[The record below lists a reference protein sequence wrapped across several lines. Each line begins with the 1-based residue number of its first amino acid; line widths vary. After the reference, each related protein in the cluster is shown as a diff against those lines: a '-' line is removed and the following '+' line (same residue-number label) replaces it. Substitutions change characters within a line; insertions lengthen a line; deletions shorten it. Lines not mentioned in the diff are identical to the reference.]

1 MRQAPSTR
9 QYPRLSPEPT
19 AIAQAVRC
27 LALGA
32 LLMAPAAFAQSTG
45 EGDSS
50 NNGNNGKDGTLPAI
64 TVTGQSD
71 SGLKPAYAGGQVAR
85 GGGLGVLGTQDAL
98 DTPFSTLNYTAE
110 GMRNLQARTVGD
122 VIASESSVRN
132 TNGDGG
138 FGDSYQIR
146 GLPVSVNDTGFN
158 GLYGLVSLG
167 RMSTAMLERVEV
179 LKGPGT
185 LMYGM
190 GPAGGVGGAINLVS
204 KRATAEPVSSITAT
218 YVGSAQFGL
227 QTDIGRRFGED
238 KEWGIRVNALYA
250 DGKTSV
256 RDNNQQQTMGSVALD
271 YTGRKLRWSLDA
283 YTQHEDTRNFR
294 PQFSIGT
301 TSMPSAPDGDSNL
314 YPGNTL
320 QLDDKVVATRLEY
333 DLSDQLTA
341 YGAIGYH
348 EGSSAQSFPSAT
360 ITSLQGDTTVRN
372 GYYDQKVSSTSA
384 DVGLRA
390 RFETAGIKHT
400 LTLGANTL
408 DQQTDYFYFVNAS
421 GVASNLYNPV
431 ALSPVTAAR
440 GEPTPQSQTRLTGV
454 ALTDTLSL
462 LDGRL
467 LLTGGLRRQ
476 QVYSHSLSGG
486 SSSNK
491 TGYSPVLGVVVKP
504 LENLSLYANYTAGLS
519 AGGFAGAQYANAGQA
534 FSPYK
539 TKQYETGVKL
549 DWGRL
554 TTSAAVF
561 QIERANSSTAV
572 VGSQTFATQDG
583 RARVRGLELS
593 AYGEAQRGL
602 RLMAS
607 GTLFDTRQSH
617 TVGGTNDGKEIG
629 AVPSHNFNLGAD
641 WDTPWLTGL
650 ALNTRIINTG
660 STWYSDANTLKV
672 PGWTRVDLGARYVS
686 RLGEK
691 TVTYRANLENLFDKN
706 YWVMQNGYAGTG
718 AGRMLVV
725 SAQLDF

>member
-1 MRQAPSTR
+1 MRQAPSSR
-9 QYPRLSPEPT
+9 QYPRLSTEPT
-19 AIAQAVRC
+19 AIAHAVRC

-32 LLMAPAAFAQSTG
+32 LLVAPAAFAQSTEESG
-45 EGDSS
+45 SS
-50 NNGNNGKDGTLPAI
+50 KDGTLPAI
-64 TVTGQSD
+64 TVTGNSD
-71 SGLKPAYAGGQVAR
+71 TGLKPAYAGGQVAR
-85 GGGLGVLGTQDAL
+85 GGGLGVLGTQDVL

-190 GPAGGVGGAINLVS
+190 GPAGGVGGAINLVT
-204 KRATAEPVSSITAT
+204 KRATDEPVSSITAT

-227 QTDIGRRFGED
+227 QTDIGRRFGQD

-271 YTGRKLRWSLDA
+271 YTGRRLRWTLDA

-301 TSMPSAPDGDSNL
+301 TSMPTAPDGDSNL

-390 RFETAGIKHT
+390 RFNTAGIKHT

-431 ALSPVTAAR
+431 ALSAVTAAR
-440 GEPTPQSQTRLTGV
+440 GQPTPQSQTRLTGV

-476 QVYSHSLSGG
+476 QVYSHSLTGG

-534 FSPYK
+534 FAPYK

-549 DWGRL
+549 DWGRV
-554 TTSAAVF
+554 TTTAAVF

-617 TVGGTNDGKEIG
+617 TAGGTNDGKEIG
-629 AVPSHNFNLGAD
+629 AVPTHNFNLGAD

-718 AGRMLVV
+718 AGRTLVV

>member
-1 MRQAPSTR
+1 MRQAQRHWQSSEFSSPLCTR
-9 QYPRLSPEPT
+9 PT
-19 AIAQAVRC
+19 AVAQAARLLVVGTL
-27 LALGA
+27 LA
-32 LLMAPAAFAQSTG
+32 APAAFAQ
-45 EGDSS
+45 DS
-50 NNGNNGKDGTLPAI
+50 GTAQDASLPTV
-64 TVTGQSD
+64 TVTGHSD
-71 SGLKPAYAGGQVAR
+71 TGLPAAYAGGQVAR
-85 GGGLGVLGTQDAL
+85 GGGLGVLGTQDVL

-110 GMRNLQARTVGD
+110 GIKNLQARTVGD
-122 VIASESSVRN
+122 VITSEASVRN

-158 GLYGLVSLG
+158 GLYGLVSLS

-204 KRATAEPVSSITAT
+204 KRAGEEPVSSLTAT
-218 YVGSAQFGL
+218 YVGSAQLGL
-227 QTDIGRRFGED
+227 QGDIGRRFGQD

-250 DGKTSV
+250 DGRTSV
-256 RDNNQQQTMGSVALD
+256 ADNRQQQSMGSLALD
-271 YTGRKLRWSLDA
+271 YTGRKLRWTLDA

-294 PQFSIGT
+294 PQFSIGA
-301 TSMPSAPDGDSNL
+301 TSMPSAPAGDSNL

-320 QLDDKVVATRLEY
+320 QIDDKVVATRLEY
-333 DLSDQLTA
+333 DLTEQLTA

-348 EGSSAQSFPSAT
+348 EGATAQSFPSAT
-360 ITSLQGDTTVRN
+360 ITGLDGATSVRN
-372 GYYDQKVSSTSA
+372 GYYDQKVVSTSA

-390 RFETAGIKHT
+390 RFATGPVLHT
-400 LTLGANTL
+400 LSMAANTL
-408 DQQTDYFYFVNAS
+408 DQQTSYFYFVNAT
-421 GVASNLYNPV
+421 GVASNLYQP
-431 ALSPVTAAR
+431 APLAPVTAAR
-440 GEPTPQSQTRLTGV
+440 GEPLPQSQTRLSGL
-454 ALTDTLSL
+454 ALTDTLSIA
-462 LDGRL
+462 DGRL

-476 QVYSHSLSGG
+476 QVYSNSFSTR

-491 TGYSPVLGVVVKP
+491 IGYSPVLGVVVKP

-534 FSPYK
+534 FAPYK
-539 TKQYETGVKL
+539 TKQYESGVKL
-549 DWGRL
+549 DWGRV
-554 TTSAAVF
+554 TTTAAVF

-593 AYGEAQRGL
+593 AYGQAQRGL

-607 GTLFDTRQSH
+607 GTFFETRQSH

-629 AVPSHNFNLGAD
+629 AVPKHNFNLGAD
-641 WDTPWLTGL
+641 WDTPWLQGL

-660 STWYSDANTLKV
+660 ASWYSDANTVKV
-672 PGWTRVDLGARYVS
+672 PGWTRVDLGARYTS
-686 RLGEK
+686 RLGGQ
-691 TVTYRANLENLFDKN
+691 TITYRANLENLFDKH
-706 YWVMQNGYAGTG
+706 YWIMQNSYAGYG
-718 AGRMLVV
+718 AGRTLVL
-725 SAQLDF
+725 SAQVDF